1 MKAPSPA
8 LVVSLIA
15 LAVALGGTGYAV
27 TQLPK
32 NSVGTKQIKNG
43 AVTGAKVKAGS
54 LTASAFK
61 PGQLPAGPQG
71 AAGATGAQGP
81 AGPQGATGPQG
92 TQGAA
97 GPQGAQ
103 GVIASAAVT
112 QKTEQGVT
120 LSGTTIVSTSPG
132 EPPSGSCTDLCRVAT
147 GPIVLTQQGTIIAS
161 AQVKI
166 RNVDNTRPRAAAC
179 YLIRD
184 AGFAF
189 SEFTYWANATTE
201 FLALGDWQMLSM
213 TGVAEVS
220 AGSHDIGIRCG
231 DAQGPGPTQAFEA
244 DDITVTAFAI
254 AR

>member
-1 MKAPSPA
+1 MKTPSPA
-8 LVVSLIA
+8 LAVSFVA

-32 NSVGTKQIKNG
+32 NSVGTAQIKKN
-43 AVTGAKVKAGS
+43 AVTGAKVKNGS
-54 LTASAFK
+54 LTAVDFRRGTLLVGPA
-61 PGQLPAGPQG
+61 GPAGPQG
-71 AAGATGAQGP
+71 AAGP
-81 AGPQGATGPQG
+81 PGATGSQG

-103 GVIASAAVT
+103 GVLATAAVT
-112 QKTEQGVT
+112 QKTAQGVT
-120 LSGTTIVSTSPG
+120 LSGTTIVSTSPA
-132 EPPSGSCTDLCRVAT
+132 EAPAGSCTDSCRVAT

-161 AQVKI
+161 AQVGI
-166 RNVDNTRPRAAAC
+166 RNIDNTRARAAAC

-201 FLALGDWQMLSM
+201 LLALGDWQMLSM